1 MRVAW
6 GPQARTYTHKEVKE
20 MIEDVKTQMKEGFAK
35 TVNDMVQIQM
45 SDQLLTMTYVY
56 LNALADM
63 GLQKG
68 GMENFLGNVANYAD
82 GMNDGS
88 VGFTELAERIENI
101 LGYELEDPNREDT
114 LNEAIQKMKG

>member
-1 MRVAW
+1 
-6 GPQARTYTHKEVKE
+6 

>member
-6 GPQARTYTHKEVKE
+6 GPQARTYTYKEVKE

-82 GMNDGS
+82 EMNDGS
-88 VGFTELAERIENI
+88 IGFTELSKRIENI
-101 LGYELEDPNREDT
+101 LGYELEDPNREET
-114 LNEAIQKMKG
+114 LNGAIQKMRG

>member
-6 GPQARTYTHKEVKE
+6 GPQARTYTYKEVKE

>member
-6 GPQARTYTHKEVKE
+6 GPQARTYTYKEVKE

-82 GMNDGS
+82 EMNDGS

>member
-6 GPQARTYTHKEVKE
+6 GPQARTYTYKEVKE

-35 TVNDMVQIQM
+35 TVNDMVQIQL

-68 GMENFLGNVANYAD
+68 GMENFLGNVADYSD
-82 GMNDGS
+82 KMNDGS

-114 LNEAIQKMKG
+114 LNEAIQKMRG

>member
-6 GPQARTYTHKEVKE
+6 GPQARTYTYKEVKE

-68 GMENFLGNVANYAD
+68 GMENFLSNVANYAD

-114 LNEAIQKMKG
+114 LNKAIQKMKA